1 MSEIKHISVHSF
13 KEIVEAENNNPS
25 VDFINVC
32 IPVEYKEKHIAG
44 VRNVPL
50 DEIQNRAGEFADKA
64 TIYVHCRSGN
74 RSQQA
79 IEKLKQLN
87 LQADLVNVEG
97 GLSAWDEAGFSTNKL
112 TNRIPLMRQVL
123 IAAGALVLLGF
134 ILSITIAPQFIYLS
148 AFVGAG
154 LLFAGVS
161 GWCGMSFLLA
171 KMPWNK

>member
-1 MSEIKHISVHSF
+1 MKEIKHISVRSF
-13 KEIVEAENNNPS
+13 KEVVEAEQNNPT

-32 IPVEYKEKHIAG
+32 TPTEYKEKHIAG
-44 VRNVPL
+44 VRSVPL
-50 DEIQNRAGEFADKA
+50 DEIQNRVSEFTGKT
-64 TIYVHCRSGN
+64 TIYVHCRSGG

-79 IEKLKQLN
+79 IDKLKQLG

-97 GLSAWDEAGFSTNKL
+97 GLISWDEAGFATNKI

-123 IAAGALVLLGF
+123 IAAGGLVLLGF
-134 ILSITIAPQFIYLS
+134 VLSITVASQFIYIS
-148 AFVGAG
+148 VFVGAG
-154 LLFAGVS
+154 LLFAGLS

>member
-1 MSEIKHISVHSF
+1 MSEIKHISVQSF
-13 KEIVEAENNNPS
+13 KEVVEAEKNNPS

-32 IPVEYKEKHIAG
+32 TPVEYKEKHIAG
-44 VRNVPL
+44 VRSVPL
-50 DEIQNRAGEFADKA
+50 DEIKNHAGEFSDKT

-79 IEKLKQLN
+79 IEQLKQLG
-87 LQADLVNVEG
+87 LKADLVNVEG
-97 GLSAWDEAGFSTNKL
+97 GLLSWDEAGFATNKL

-123 IAAGALVLLGF
+123 IAAGSLVLLGYL
-134 ILSITIAPQFIYLS
+134 LSLMVAPQFILIS
-148 AFVGAG
+148 VFVGAG
-154 LLFAGVS
+154 LTFAGVS

>member
-1 MSEIKHISVHSF
+1 MKEIKHISAHSF
-13 KEIVEAENNNPS
+13 KEVVEAEQNNPS

-32 IPVEYKEKHIAG
+32 TPAEYKEKHIAG
-44 VRNVPL
+44 VRSVPL
-50 DEIQNRAGEFADKA
+50 DEIQSRAGEFADKT
-64 TIYVHCRSGN
+64 TIYVHCRSGG

-79 IEKLKQLN
+79 IEKLKQLG
-87 LQADLVNVEG
+87 LKADLVNVEG
-97 GLSAWDEAGFSTNKL
+97 GLMSWDEAGFATNKF

-123 IAAGALVLLGF
+123 IAAGGLVLLGF
-134 ILSITIAPQFIYLS
+134 VLSAFVAPNFIYFS

-154 LLFAGVS
+154 LLFAGIS

>member
-1 MSEIKHISVHSF
+1 MREVKHISVHSF
-13 KEIVEAENNNPS
+13 KEVVEAENNNPS

-32 IPVEYKEKHIAG
+32 TPAEYKEKHIAG
-44 VRNVPL
+44 VRSVPL
-50 DEIQNRAGEFADKA
+50 DEIQNRAREFADKT
-64 TIYVHCRSGN
+64 TIYVHCRSGS

-97 GLSAWDEAGFSTNKL
+97 GLSSWDEAGFATNKL

-123 IAAGALVLLGF
+123 IAAGGLIVLGF
-134 ILSITIAPQFIYLS
+134 VLSITVAPQFIYLT
-148 AFVGAG
+148 AFVGVG

-161 GWCGMSFLLA
+161 GWCGMSLLLS